1 MDNYSGVN
9 GVIIN
14 PSAVVD
20 SNFRT
25 DINLFSMS
33 SFLGS
38 DYYSIDLNAA
48 LESEDGF
55 SFGNSIKT
63 SATNQNQFFLNVDV
77 LGPSFMFNLNPK
89 SSLAVTTRVRTFLN
103 FNNVNGMI
111 YEDMEDGFNS
121 EEDYSFE
128 LKDFSSTVHAWGE
141 LGLTYGRILMDTDS
155 NFLKAGLTVKYL
167 QGAGAT
173 FIHSPQA
180 TGQYEAQTEL
190 LTTSGTLSY
199 GGAVGFDSDD
209 IDFND
214 LTSGFGADFGMT
226 YEYRPD
232 NGLEEE
238 KGHSDYKF
246 RLGLSVT
253 DLGSISYESTVTTYD
268 LDETVDANRF
278 DQEGFRTVLEQE
290 YEGTEEMKDT
300 KISLPTALH
309 VMGDYNI
316 SKHFYVSV
324 QGNLSLVSADAE
336 HANRIINT
344 VAATPRFESKWFS
357 FYLPVSMRQ
366 YDGLAMGAG
375 FRLGPLMVG
384 SGSLISNVLGDS
396 AKTTDI
402 YAGLK
407 IPIYR

>member
-1 MDNYSGVN
+1 MKIKLRHLLPAFIFFFTSIVSAQNFVGLTMDNYSGVN

-190 LTTSGTLSY
+190 LT
-199 GGAVGFDSDD
+199 
-209 IDFND
+209 
-214 LTSGFGADFGMT
+214 
-226 YEYRPD
+226 
-232 NGLEEE
+232 
-238 KGHSDYKF
+238 
-246 RLGLSVT
+246 
-253 DLGSISYESTVTTYD
+253 
-268 LDETVDANRF
+268 
-278 DQEGFRTVLEQE
+278 
-290 YEGTEEMKDT
+290 
-300 KISLPTALH
+300 
-309 VMGDYNI
+309 
-316 SKHFYVSV
+316 
-324 QGNLSLVSADAE
+324 
-336 HANRIINT
+336 
-344 VAATPRFESKWFS
+344 
-357 FYLPVSMRQ
+357 
-366 YDGLAMGAG
+366 
-375 FRLGPLMVG
+375 
-384 SGSLISNVLGDS
+384 
-396 AKTTDI
+396 
-402 YAGLK
+402 
-407 IPIYR
+407 